1 MKNLVG
7 TMLASLLLA
16 LALGPTA
23 QAQQAQRIMK
33 VNIPFDFSVDGKTFP
48 SGKYRVVSVAPA
60 VLQLRDADDRSLALV
75 LTNAVES
82 ANGPGNPKL
91 YFNSENGQY
100 VLTEVWQQ
108 NDSIGQQLPL
118 SNSLVR
124 TAKRDSR
131 HKVTIAADRSH

>member
-48 SGKYRVVSVAPA
+48 SGKYRVVSVEPA

-82 ANGPGNPKL
+82 ANGPGAPKL
-91 YFNSENGQY
+91 YFNSESGQY

-118 SNSLVR
+118 SKSLVR
-124 TAKRDSR
+124 TAKRDSKHR
-131 HKVTIAADRSH
+131 ITIAAVRSH